1 MPEKD
6 RPLSPADRLSEMLCG
21 VIMVMTIIAAARIG
35 TLGES
40 ISSRVIITA
49 ALGCNIAWGFVDGLL
64 YLFSGIV
71 ERGKR
76 VTLMK
81 EIKSGLEEPK
91 AIKAIKDDLEDS
103 VVDGLDE
110 ETKSRLAA
118 MVYSGMATAQ
128 PSRPNMSKKDVRGAL
143 SIFMI
148 DFVTAFCL
156 VLPFF
161 FLHADVRL
169 ALEISNGLG
178 LGMLF
183 FIGRGWAK
191 YTNRKKLLSGLLMMV
206 IGLVIV
212 GLTFALG
219 G

>member
-1 MPEKD
+1 M
-6 RPLSPADRLSEMLCG
+6 
-21 VIMVMTIIAAARIG
+21 
-35 TLGES
+35 
-40 ISSRVIITA
+40 
-49 ALGCNIAWGFVDGLL
+49 
-64 YLFSGIV
+64 
-71 ERGKR
+71 
-76 VTLMK
+76 
-81 EIKSGLEEPK
+81 
-91 AIKAIKDDLEDS
+91 
-103 VVDGLDE
+103 
-110 ETKSRLAA
+110 KSRLAA
-118 MVYSGMATAQ
+118 MIYSELATTPPA
-128 PSRPNMSKKDVRGAL
+128 RLHMSKKDVRGAL
-143 SIFMI
+143 GIFMI

-191 YTNRKKLLSGLLMMV
+191 YTNRKKVTSGLIMMV
-206 IGLVIV
+206 IGFVIV